1 MPVLYTYRPEIDRA
15 YTILEKA
22 RMDKASFENKLKIT
36 LKQDYNNFK
45 YSKQNMDYYKEI
57 LEESDEILK
66 MSTERYRMGETAL
79 INLLMVEN
87 GHQALLNEYITAM
100 DIYYGVYLN
109 MMQNIGHDVFLED
122 EIFED

>member
-1 MPVLYTYRPEIDRA
+1 
-15 YTILEKA
+15 
-22 RMDKASFENKLKIT
+22 
-36 LKQDYNNFK
+36 
-45 YSKQNMDYYKEI
+45 
-57 LEESDEILK
+57 